1 MAKNKQFYKN
11 KKEQYNRNLR
21 TVIHKR
27 NSESQI
33 MIEESMEM
41 RLNRCVQKVK
51 DLSEL
56 VIGYT
61 PYKLNFVIN
70 SYSGVTNKPSKVSAI
85 ANAVVGI
92 ILADGESSFT
102 HIGSVLGMDVNIDLA
117 EHKMLGNAI
126 NQMLDIHLLEGDE
139 SAYNVTELGRTYAEH
154 GEKMEPYP
162 SKFSFWYVPEYSNYP
177 KLRQA

>member
-1 MAKNKQFYKN
+1 MEKKNNTKKQDNKN
-11 KKEQYNRNLR
+11 LQSFKQ
-21 TVIHKR
+21 KR
-27 NSESQI
+27 NADSQLI
-33 MIEESMEM
+33 IEESMEM
-41 RLNRCVQKVK
+41 RLDRCVQKVK

-70 SYSGVTNKPSKVSAI
+70 SYSGVTNKPSKVSAF

-92 ILADGESSFT
+92 ILADGQSSFT
-102 HIGSVLGMDVNIDLA
+102 HIGEILGLDVNVDLA
-117 EHKMLGNAI
+117 ERKMLESAI

-139 SAYNVTELGRTYAEH
+139 SAFNVTKLGRTFAEH

-162 SKFSFWYVPEYSNYP
+162 
-177 KLRQA
+177 